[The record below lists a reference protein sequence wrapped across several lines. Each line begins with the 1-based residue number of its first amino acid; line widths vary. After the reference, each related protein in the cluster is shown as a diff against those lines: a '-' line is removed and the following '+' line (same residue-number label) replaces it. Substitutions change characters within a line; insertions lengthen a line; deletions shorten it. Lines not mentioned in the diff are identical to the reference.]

1 MNKPSIILL
10 LTLSLNTFN
19 VYSQE
24 IVQKVENAI
33 DQKSIEAH
41 LRFLASDELR
51 GRMTGAAENEI
62 AAKYIAEQLRSFGVK
77 TAPAQDD
84 YIQSVP
90 LRKDVPA
97 AKATFSVEDTTIAQW
112 DQLLYFTTVNGEM
125 TADIVY
131 ANYAL
136 GDDLKSLDIEDK
148 IVIARAGAKGETNP
162 RAFFGLSQQKA
173 QAVSEA
179 GGKALIELYR
189 SSELPWSLL
198 KNYLSGT
205 KFSLELNG
213 GSDFTRGLIND
224 ADNYWVEYF
233 SGKKKKQQ
241 GKGTINI
248 EGAISETIEVPNV
261 IGWVEGT
268 DPKLKDEYLIISA
281 HFDHVGVR
289 QVPAGEDSIFNGARD
304 NAIGTTA
311 LLTAAEF
318 FANNPQK
325 RSIVFLA
332 CNAEEVGLLGSRYY
346 TNNPWFP
353 LENAIFNF
361 NNDGA
366 GYNDKSK
373 ITVIGLERTTAESMI
388 IEGAKA
394 FGLEAIQDP
403 VPEQGL
409 YDRSDNVNFAA
420 KGVPAIDA
428 APGATAFD
436 EEVLKYYHQAAD
448 EAESLDFGY
457 LESFYK
463 SYVYAAYLIMNATE
477 KPFWKEGDKYEEAG
491 KALYGI
497 EE

>member
-1 MNKPSIILL
+1 MLKSFFTFTSLCVII
-10 LTLSLNTFN
+10 FN
-19 VYSQE
+19 VSGQE
-24 IVQKVENAI
+24 IVQNVENAV
-33 DQKSIEAH
+33 DQNSIEAH
-41 LRFLASDELR
+41 IRFLASDELR
-51 GRMTGAAENEI
+51 GRMTGTPENEI

-77 TAPAQDD
+77 TAPDQNG
-84 YIQSVP
+84 YLQSVP

-97 AKATFSVEDTTIAQW
+97 AQATFSVEDTTIAQW
-112 DQLLYFTTVNGEM
+112 DQLLFLTTVNGDL

-136 GDDLKSLDIEDK
+136 GDDLEGLDLEGK
-148 IVIARAGAKGETNP
+148 IVIARAGADGESNP

-173 QAVSEA
+173 QAINEA

-198 KNYLSGT
+198 KNYFSGT
-205 KFSLELNG
+205 KFSLELSA
-213 GSDFTRGLIND
+213 GSEFTRGMIND

-233 SGKKKKQQ
+233 SGKKKKKQ
-241 GKGTINI
+241 GTGTIKIN
-248 EGAISETIEVPNV
+248 GAISETVEVPNV

-268 DPKLKDEYLIISA
+268 DPELKDEYLIISA
-281 HFDHVGVR
+281 HFDHVGVK

-318 FANNPQK
+318 FANNPQG

-353 LENAIFNF
+353 LEKAIFNF

-373 ITVIGLERTTAESMI
+373 ITVIGLERTTAETMI
-388 IEGAKA
+388 IDGANA

-448 EAESLDFGY
+448 EAGSLDYGY
-457 LESFYK
+457 LQSFYQ
-463 SYVYAAYLIMNATE
+463 SYVYAAYLIMNADE
-477 KPFWKEGDKYEEAG
+477 KPFWKAGDKYEEAG
-491 KALYGI
+491 KALYGK
-497 EE
+497 E